1 MQQTVIIQD
10 WLESQCGQVDG
21 AARGVVMLASR
32 RDGGLSSAASWPP
45 GGRATQEL
53 EDAAQF
59 AFDRQQP
66 LSQGRLNGAERPAPV
81 GPLIS
86 FPLQVKGKTIGA
98 LAVLLR
104 PDIAQPPQ
112 SAVASLQRGAESFE
126 AVMRQG
132 MTAAKAAA
140 GAPVSNYAPTA
151 STPQL
156 QARSASA
163 PASPA
168 PMPMPAATLS
178 KAPSGARND
187 PDKTQELPASNSLR
201 LLHLLATIEAHDQ
214 FKAAAGAFATELA
227 EIFACDRVSVGLSG
241 RRHVKVHALSHS
253 TEFKA
258 NQGLLRDIGAAM
270 EETIWQGSTLLFPQ
284 PDGAQPRVD
293 RAHATLSQRHGSQ
306 AICTVLL
313 VKNGKAVGAMMFER
327 NRAEQLTR
335 SDFTLCENI
344 GALLGP
350 LIERKHAS
358 DRAWPLKILAAL
370 KEAAAPIFGPG
381 HRAMKIGV
389 GSAVVGLIA
398 AAFIPGDYRVSAPA
412 RLEGAVQRVMVA
424 PGDGYLKQAYVRP
437 GDRVKAGQPLAEL
450 ADEDLKLELRKAQST
465 VAQLESSYGAALM
478 KQDRTE
484 VGIIFA
490 KLEEA
495 RAQLQLVEIQLQR
508 VKLTAPFDGV
518 VITGDLTQTL
528 GAPVKKGDSLMT
540 LAPEHDFRVIVEVDE
555 RDVGDVHDGQP
566 GNLAL
571 TALPGDARPFTVA
584 RITPVATAGQGRN
597 YFEVEA
603 KLTVKDADLRPGL
616 MGVAKIEAGSRSL
629 LWILTHRVYGWLR
642 LMVWSWIG

>member
-1 MQQTVIIQD
+1 MQQTVIQD
-10 WLESQCGQVDG
+10 WLESQCGQING
-21 AARGVVMLASR
+21 ATRGVVMLASR

-53 EDAAQF
+53 EDAAKV
-59 AFDRQQP
+59 AFERQQT
-66 LSQGRLNGAERPAPV
+66 QAQDRLNGAERPTPV

-86 FPLQVKGKTIGA
+86 CPLQVKGKTIGA
-98 LAVLLR
+98 LAVLLS
-104 PDIAQPPQ
+104 PQMAQPSQ
-112 SAVASLQRGAESFE
+112 AAVTSLQRGAESFE
-126 AVMRQG
+126 ASMRSSLP
-132 MTAAKAAA
+132 AAKAAA
-140 GAPVSNYAPTA
+140 SAAAQNYASTA
-151 STPQL
+151 STPQFP
-156 QARSASA
+156 ARSIPSV
-163 PASPA
+163 PQ
-168 PMPMPAATLS
+168 PMPAATL
-178 KAPSGARND
+178 KAPSGAHND
-187 PDKTQELPASNSLR
+187 PDKTQEMPAPNSVR
-201 LLHLLATIEAHDQ
+201 LLHLLATIEAHDD
-214 FKAAAGAFATELA
+214 FTAGAGAFATELA
-227 EIFACDRVSVGLSG
+227 EIFACDRVSVGLMG

-284 PDGAQPRVD
+284 PEGAQPRVD
-293 RAHATLSQRHGSQ
+293 RAHTTLAQRHGAQ

-327 NRAEQLTR
+327 NRTEQLTR
-335 SDFTLCENI
+335 TEFTLCENI

-358 DRAWPLKILAAL
+358 DRPWPLKIVSAL
-370 KEAAAPIFGPG
+370 GEAVAPLFGPG
-381 HRAMKIGV
+381 HRALKIGV
-389 GSAVVGLIA
+389 GSALVALIA

-412 RLEGAVQRVMVA
+412 RLEGSIQRVMVA

-437 GDRVKAGQPLAEL
+437 GDRVKAGQLLAEL
-450 ADEDLKLELRKAQST
+450 ADEDLKLEQRKAQSA
-465 VAQLESSYGAALM
+465 VAQLESSYGAALT

-495 RAQLQLVEIQLQR
+495 RAQQQLTEIQLQR
-508 VKLTAPFDGV
+508 VKLTAPFDGI

-555 RDVGDVHDGQP
+555 RDVGDVHTGQP
-566 GNLAL
+566 GSLAL
-571 TALPGDARPFTVA
+571 TALPGDARPLVVD

-603 KLTVKDADLRPGL
+603 KLQVKDAELRPGL

>member
-1 MQQTVIIQD
+1 MQQTVIQD
-10 WLESQCGQVDG
+10 WLESQCGQING
-21 AARGVVMLASR
+21 ATRGVVMLASR

-53 EDAAQF
+53 EDAAKV
-59 AFDRQQP
+59 AFERQQT
-66 LSQGRLNGAERPAPV
+66 QAQDRLNGAERPTPI

-86 FPLQVKGKTIGA
+86 CPLQVKGKTIGA
-98 LAVLLR
+98 LAVLLS
-104 PDIAQPPQ
+104 PQMAQPSQ
-112 SAVASLQRGAESFE
+112 AAVTSLQRGAESFE
-126 AVMRQG
+126 ASMR
-132 MTAAKAAA
+132 TSLPAAKSAASAAA
-140 GAPVSNYAPTA
+140 QNYASTA
-151 STPQL
+151 STPQF
-156 QARSASA
+156 QARSIPSV
-163 PASPA
+163 SQ
-168 PMPMPAATLS
+168 PMPAATL
-178 KAPSGARND
+178 KAPSGAHND
-187 PDKTQELPASNSLR
+187 PDKTQEMPAPNSVR
-201 LLHLLATIEAHDQ
+201 LLHLLATIEAHDD
-214 FKAAAGAFATELA
+214 FTAGAGAFATELA
-227 EIFACDRVSVGLSG
+227 EIFACDRVSVGLMG

-293 RAHATLSQRHGSQ
+293 RAHTTLAQRHGAQ

-327 NRAEQLTR
+327 NRTEQLTR
-335 SDFTLCENI
+335 TEFTLCENI

-358 DRAWPLKILAAL
+358 DRPWPLKIVSAL
-370 KEAAAPIFGPG
+370 GEAVAPLFGPG
-381 HRAMKIGV
+381 HRALKIGV
-389 GSAVVGLIA
+389 GSALVALIA

-412 RLEGAVQRVMVA
+412 RLEGSIQRVMVA

-437 GDRVKAGQPLAEL
+437 GDRVKAGQLLAEL
-450 ADEDLKLELRKAQST
+450 ADEDLKLEQRKAQSA
-465 VAQLESSYGAALM
+465 VAQLESSYGAALT

-495 RAQLQLVEIQLQR
+495 RAQQQLTEIQLQR
-508 VKLTAPFDGV
+508 VKLTAPFDGI

-555 RDVGDVHDGQP
+555 RDVGDVHTGQP
-566 GNLAL
+566 GSLAL
-571 TALPGDARPFTVA
+571 TALPGDARPLVVD

-597 YFEVEA
+597 YFEIEA
-603 KLTVKDADLRPGL
+603 KLQVKDAELRPGL

>member
-1 MQQTVIIQD
+1 MQQTVIQD

-21 AARGVVMLASR
+21 ATRGVVMLASR

-53 EDAAQF
+53 EDAAKI
-59 AFDRQQP
+59 AFERQRP
-66 LSQGRLNGAERPAPV
+66 LSQGRLNGAERPIPLGPV
-81 GPLIS
+81 LS
-86 FPLQVKGKTIGA
+86 YPLQVKGKTIGA
-98 LAVLLR
+98 LAVLMTPEMAL
-104 PDIAQPPQ
+104 PPEA
-112 SAVASLQRGAESFE
+112 AVTSLQRGAEGFE
-126 AVMRQG
+126 AFMRKS
-132 MTAAKAAA
+132 MTEAKAAA
-140 GAPVSNYAPTA
+140 GAPAQNYAPTA
-151 STPQL
+151 STPQF
-156 QARSASA
+156 QARSA
-163 PASPA
+163 PAPA
-168 PMPMPAATLS
+168 PMPMPAATLN

-187 PDKTQELPASNSLR
+187 PDKTQELPASNSVR
-201 LLHLLATIEAHDQ
+201 LLHLLATIEAHDD
-214 FKAAAGAFATELA
+214 FKAAAAAFATELA
-227 EIFACDRVSVGLSG
+227 EIFDCDRVSVGLMG

-284 PDGAQPRVD
+284 PEGAQPRVD
-293 RAHATLSQRHGSQ
+293 RAHATLAQRHGSQ

-313 VKNGKAVGAMMFER
+313 MRNGKAVGTMMFER
-327 NRAEQLTR
+327 NRAEQLAR
-335 SDFTLCENI
+335 GEFTLCENI

-350 LIERKHAS
+350 LIERKHWS
-358 DRAWPLKILAAL
+358 DRPWPIKILGAL
-370 KEAAAPIFGPG
+370 REAAAPIFGPG
-381 HRAMKIGV
+381 NRALKIGV
-389 GSAVVGLIA
+389 GSALVALIA

-412 RLEGAVQRVMVA
+412 RLEGAVQRIMVA

-437 GDRVKAGQPLAEL
+437 GDRVKAGQLLAEL
-450 ADEDLKLELRKAQST
+450 ADEDLKLEQRKAQSAL
-465 VAQLESSYGAALM
+465 AQLESSYGAALM

-484 VGIIFA
+484 VGIMFA

-495 RAQLQLVEIQLQR
+495 RTQLDLVNIQLQR

-540 LAPEHDFRVIVEVDE
+540 MAPEHDFRVIVEVDE
-555 RDVGDVHDGQP
+555 RDIGDVHAGQP
-566 GNLAL
+566 GSLAL
-571 TALPGDARPFTVA
+571 TALPGDASTLEVD
-584 RITPVATAGQGRN
+584 RITPVATAGPGRN

-603 KLTVKDADLRPGL
+603 KLKVKNAELRPGL

>member
-1 MQQTVIIQD
+1 MQQTVIQD
-10 WLESQCGQVDG
+10 WLESQCGQIDG

-45 GGRATQEL
+45 GGRATEEL
-53 EDAAQF
+53 EDAAKT
-59 AFDRQQP
+59 AFERQQP
-66 LSQGRLNGAERPAPV
+66 LSQGRLNGAERPVPL

-86 FPLQVKGKTIGA
+86 CPLQVKGKTIGA
-98 LAVLLR
+98 LAVLLS
-104 PDIAQPPQ
+104 PQ
-112 SAVASLQRGAESFE
+112 MTLAPQAAVASLQRSAESFE
-126 AVMRQG
+126 AAMRQG
-132 MTAAKAAA
+132 MTAAKPAA
-140 GAPVSNYAPTA
+140 GTPQQSYAPTA
-151 STPQL
+151 STPQF
-156 QARSASA
+156 QARSVPSA
-163 PASPA
+163 PP
-168 PMPMPAATLS
+168 PMPPAAALS

-187 PDKTQELPASNSLR
+187 LDKTQEMPAPNSVR
-201 LLHLLATIEAHDQ
+201 LLHLLATIEAHDD
-214 FKAAAGAFATELA
+214 FKAAAAAFATELA
-227 EIFACDRVSVGLSG
+227 EIFQCDRVSVGLMG

-284 PDGAQPRVD
+284 PEGAQPRVD
-293 RAHATLSQRHGSQ
+293 RAHTTLAQRHGAQ

-327 NRAEQLTR
+327 NRTEQLAR
-335 SDFTLCENI
+335 SEFTLCENI

-350 LIERKHAS
+350 LIDRKHES
-358 DRAWPLKILAAL
+358 DRPWPMKILSAL
-370 KEAAAPIFGPG
+370 REAVAPIFGPG
-381 HRAMKIGV
+381 NRAIKIGA
-389 GSAVVGLIA
+389 GAAVVTLIA

-437 GDRVKAGQPLAEL
+437 GDVVKAGQLLAEL
-450 ADEDLKLELRKAQST
+450 ADEDLKLEQRKAQSA
-465 VAQLESSYGAALM
+465 VAQLESSYGAALT

-484 VGIIFA
+484 VGIVFA

-495 RAQLQLVEIQLQR
+495 RAQLALTEIQLQR

-555 RDVGDVHDGQP
+555 RDVGDVRNGQP
-566 GNLAL
+566 GSLAL
-571 TALPGDARPFTVA
+571 TALPGDARPLEVA

-597 YFEVEA
+597 YFEIEA
-603 KLTVKDADLRPGL
+603 KLKVKDPELRPGL

-629 LWILTHRVYGWLR
+629 LWIVTHRVYGWLR

>member
-1 MQQTVIIQD
+1 
-10 WLESQCGQVDG
+10 
-21 AARGVVMLASR
+21 
-32 RDGGLSSAASWPP
+32 
-45 GGRATQEL
+45 
-53 EDAAQF
+53 
-59 AFDRQQP
+59 
-66 LSQGRLNGAERPAPV
+66 
-81 GPLIS
+81 
-86 FPLQVKGKTIGA
+86 
-98 LAVLLR
+98 
-104 PDIAQPPQ
+104 
-112 SAVASLQRGAESFE
+112 
-126 AVMRQG
+126 
-132 MTAAKAAA
+132 
-140 GAPVSNYAPTA
+140 
-151 STPQL
+151 
-156 QARSASA
+156 
-163 PASPA
+163 
-168 PMPMPAATLS
+168 MPAATL
-178 KAPSGARND
+178 KAPSGAHND
-187 PDKTQELPASNSLR
+187 PDKTQEMPAPNSVR
-201 LLHLLATIEAHDQ
+201 LLHLLATIEAHDD
-214 FKAAAGAFATELA
+214 FTAGAGAFATELA
-227 EIFACDRVSVGLSG
+227 EIFACDRVSVGLMG

-293 RAHATLSQRHGSQ
+293 RAHTTLAQRHGAQ

-327 NRAEQLTR
+327 NRTEQLTR
-335 SDFTLCENI
+335 TEFTLCENI

-358 DRAWPLKILAAL
+358 DRPWPLKIVSAL
-370 KEAAAPIFGPG
+370 GEAVAPLFGPG
-381 HRAMKIGV
+381 HRALKIGV
-389 GSAVVGLIA
+389 GSALVALIA

-412 RLEGAVQRVMVA
+412 RLEGSIQRVMVA

-437 GDRVKAGQPLAEL
+437 GDRVKAGQLLAEL
-450 ADEDLKLELRKAQST
+450 ADEDLKLEQRKAQSA
-465 VAQLESSYGAALM
+465 VAQLESSYGAALT

-495 RAQLQLVEIQLQR
+495 RAQQQLTEIQLQR
-508 VKLTAPFDGV
+508 VKLTAPFDGI

-555 RDVGDVHDGQP
+555 RDVGDVHTGQP
-566 GNLAL
+566 GSLAL
-571 TALPGDARPFTVA
+571 TALPGDARPLVVD

-597 YFEVEA
+597 YFEIEA
-603 KLTVKDADLRPGL
+603 KLQVKDAELRPGL

>member
-1 MQQTVIIQD
+1 MQQTVIQD
-10 WLESQCGQVDG
+10 WLESQCGQING

-53 EDAAQF
+53 EDAARF
-59 AFDRQQP
+59 AFERQQP
-66 LSQGRLNGAERPAPV
+66 LSQGRLNGAERPVPL

-86 FPLQVKGKTIGA
+86 CPLQVKGKTIGA
-98 LAVLLR
+98 LAVLLS
-104 PDIAQPPQ
+104 PEMTLPPQ
-112 SAVASLQRGAESFE
+112 AAVTSLQHGAESFE
-126 AVMRQG
+126 AFMRKS
-132 MTAAKAAA
+132 MTSAKAAA
-140 GAPVSNYAPTA
+140 STPLQNYAPTA
-151 STPQL
+151 STPQF
-156 QARSASA
+156 QARSV
-163 PASPA
+163 PPA
-168 PMPMPAATLS
+168 PSPMPAATLN

-187 PDKTQELPASNSLR
+187 LDKTQELPAPNSVR
-201 LLHLLATIEAHDQ
+201 LLHLLATIEAHDD
-214 FKAAAGAFATELA
+214 FKAAAAAFATELA
-227 EIFACDRVSVGLSG
+227 EIFDCDRVSVGLMG

-284 PDGAQPRVD
+284 PEGAQPRVD
-293 RAHATLSQRHGSQ
+293 RAHATLAQRHGAQ

-327 NRAEQLTR
+327 NRTDQLAR
-335 SDFTLCENI
+335 GEFTLCENI

-358 DRAWPLKILAAL
+358 DRPWPMKILSAL
-370 KEAAAPIFGPG
+370 REAVAPIFGPG
-381 HRAMKIGV
+381 NRAIKIGAGAALV
-389 GSAVVGLIA
+389 ALIA

-412 RLEGAVQRVMVA
+412 RLEGAVQRIMVA

-437 GDRVKAGQPLAEL
+437 GDRVKAGQLLAEL
-450 ADEDLKLELRKAQST
+450 ADEDLKLEQRKAQSA
-465 VAQLESSYGAALM
+465 VAQLESSYGAALT

-484 VGIIFA
+484 VGIVFA

-495 RAQLQLVEIQLQR
+495 RAQLSLVEIQLQR

-540 LAPEHDFRVIVEVDE
+540 MAPEHDFRVIVEVDE
-555 RDVGDVHDGQP
+555 RDIGDVHTGQP
-566 GNLAL
+566 GSLAL
-571 TALPGDARPFTVA
+571 TALPGDARPLEVD

-603 KLTVKDADLRPGL
+603 KLKAKDADLRPGL